1 MDDVIELGDVLA
13 GRGYAAALHV
23 AREVISGEEN
33 KTKIL
38 PPGFFKPDGTLDLYD
53 DVRKLFRPVF
63 DKGQLAIQC
72 SSLIGYFPLN
82 DKFALEVTPK
92 VPIGNLERLVG
103 MAAGYTPQI
112 LLKYTRHFAK
122 TTERPESIFLLLCDQ
137 LLDAFDRIWDAGLLK
152 AYDRVER
159 IGSSPAGRL
168 DPYAS
173 AWRTAKAGRP
183 VAVSSSFQRTVDF
196 GPNRLLLFAFEKLFA
211 RYFGDPSQ
219 SMRHRI
225 RRLQRAIVRL
235 EDVTP
240 ARPHEISPRAIAS
253 YLRSLPAQHEHYADA
268 ILVAQ
273 LIITDAGLSI
283 RNADGTT
290 ILPSIMIDMAKVFEK
305 YVLRVL
311 ADHLETDPRIS
322 VKDGNAAAPVG
333 VATKLFDPY
342 HVVGKANPDMTP
354 DIVIQVDG
362 ATRLVIDTKYK
373 TARKLPDREDTEQA
387 ITYGARYECDRVMLL
402 HAGRGEAQGYADH
415 VGNVG
420 HFIIHNGL
428 MNLEAD
434 PIEDEEKNLAD
445 AIRALL

>member
-1 MDDVIELGDVLA
+1 MDDIIELDDVLA
-13 GRGYAAALHV
+13 GRGYAAARHV

-38 PPGFFKPDGTLDLYD
+38 PPGFIKADGTLDLYD

-63 DKGQLAIQC
+63 DRGQLAIQC
-72 SSLIGYFPLN
+72 SGLIGYFPLN
-82 DKFALEVTPK
+82 DRFALEVTPK

-103 MAAGYTPQI
+103 MAAGYSPHI
-112 LLKYTRHFAK
+112 LIKYTRHFAK
-122 TTERPESIFLLLCDQ
+122 TAERPESIFLLLCDQ

-196 GPNRLLLFAFEKLFA
+196 GPNRVLLFAFEKLFA

-225 RRLQRAIVRL
+225 RRLQRAIARL

-240 ARPHEISPRAIAS
+240 ARPHEISPRAIVS
-253 YLRSLPAQHEHYADA
+253 YLRNLPAQHEHYADA
-268 ILVAQ
+268 LLVAQ
-273 LIITDAGLSI
+273 LIVTDAGLSI

-290 ILPSIMIDMAKVFEK
+290 ILPSILINMAEVFEA
-305 YVLRVL
+305 YVRRLL
-311 ADHLETDPRIS
+311 ADHLQTDTRIS
-322 VKDGNAAAPVG
+322 VRDGNDAPPAG
-333 VATKLFDPY
+333 VATKLFEPY

-354 DIVIQVDG
+354 DIVIEVDG
-362 ATRLVIDTKYK
+362 VTRLVIDTKYK
-373 TARKLPDREDTEQA
+373 AAKKIPEREDTEQA
-387 ITYGARYECDRVMLL
+387 ITYGARYGCDNVMLL
-402 HAGRGEAQGYADH
+402 HAGRDATQGYADH

-420 HFIIHNGL
+420 HFLVYNGL
-428 MNLEAD
+428 INLEAD
-434 PIEDEEKNLAD
+434 PIEDEEKKLAD
-445 AIRALL
+445 SIRALL